1 MAEKYKTTTVSKLP
15 EASTLDGFFA
25 FGTDGSNNSV
35 KVPIEMLRGNS
46 PYIGSNGNWFIGT
59 VDTGVHAQG
68 AQGEPGEVSQA
79 QFDTAINSITSA
91 LPEGDLILTIPTWT
105 QGGLNSDGTVAAN
118 NNRIHSDYIGIGSY
132 IKKITF
138 IEGYQLWVLEFD
150 SSKVQL
156 QYTQLT
162 TSALNGFTLL
172 SNTDKIRLVY
182 GKIASGTT
190 TPADGANVEFG
201 LGDMNFGVWQ
211 RGYPGQPTYYQR
223 IQGQPAYVNA
233 RSLKVT
239 FPAGYVCYIWE
250 VTATGTMTNKTI
262 SVSTDNHALKTD
274 TVKVI
279 PVFGL
284 VSNATVDT
292 SIAKYLTVRENLSQN
307 FGQAISRSQVEELLQ
322 DVGTAIN
329 SNGILL
335 FKEHDIFDYSGKLP
349 MIDITNDARDK
360 SFPVCISKGNQVIL
374 NYIDRENHNS
384 TVTNNVVRV
393 SNDGGLTFSGEI
405 YLDGFKLTAGV
416 RLKGKNKIIA
426 DIIQF
431 DDPSEPI
438 LTRPVIADFDEL
450 ISSNFTTGY
459 TIKDPLTT
467 NGTDTAELVMSSGVI
482 EHKGIL
488 YWAGYSNR
496 SRSSAIENG
505 KSCLFKSLDF
515 GESWEFISYVPSANT
530 NEFAICFIGDRIVGS
545 SRVGYGK
552 NADTENNWAFYSDDF
567 GVTWTSVRLNINIHN
582 PYMFA
587 WNGHPVL
594 AGRLIMT
601 DYPRSLGFVV
611 LNTDGTIK
619 SVIIFDKQSIASL
632 SYHQG
637 YMIAGEYLRVFGH
650 LYTDTTNNHSKIF
663 RMDIPLNVLNS
674 VTNFGTYF

>member
-1 MAEKYKTTTVSKLP
+1 MAEKYKIKKVTDFP
-15 EASTLDGFFA
+15 EASTLDGFYA

-35 KVPIEMLRGNS
+35 KVPIGMLRGNS
-46 PYIGSNGNWFIGT
+46 PHVGANGNWFVGDT
-59 VDTGVHAQG
+59 DTGVHAQG
-68 AQGEPGEVSQA
+68 VPGEVSQA
-79 QFDTAINSITSA
+79 QFDTAINSITAA

-105 QGGLNSDGTVAAN
+105 QGGLNSDGTVNPSN
-118 NNRIHSDYIGIGSY
+118 NIIHSDYIGIGSY
-132 IKKITF
+132 IKKVNF
-138 IEGYQLWVLEFD
+138 MSGYQLSILEYN
-150 SSKVQL
+150 SAGARL
-156 QYTQLT
+156 QYTVLT
-162 TSALNGFTLL
+162 EPAVNGFTLL
-172 SNTDKIRLVY
+172 TDTDKIRLVY
-182 GKIASGTT
+182 QKIPAGTT
-190 TPADGANVEFG
+190 PPSVGANVSFG

-211 RGYPGQPTYYQR
+211 RGIPTEPTYYPR

-239 FPAGYVCYIWE
+239 FPSNCICYIWE

-262 SVSTDNHALKTD
+262 SASTDNHALKTD

-284 VSNATVDT
+284 VSNAIIDT
-292 SIAKYLTVRENLSQN
+292 SFSKYLTVKENLSQS
-307 FGQAISRSQVEELLQ
+307 FGQAISRSEVEELLQ
-322 DVGTAIN
+322 DVGTSAN
-329 SNGILL
+329 SNGVLL
-335 FKEHDIFDYSGKLP
+335 FKEHDIFDYSGKFP
-349 MIDITNDARDK
+349 MVDITNATRDK

-393 SNDGGLTFSGEI
+393 SNDGGLTFSGELI
-405 YLDGFKLTAGV
+405 LNDLKLTAGV
-416 RLKGKNKIIA
+416 RLKGKNKILASKIY
-426 DIIQF
+426 F
-431 DDPSEPI
+431 DNPSDPI
-438 LTRPVIADFDEL
+438 MTKPVIADFETL
-450 ISSNFTTGY
+450 ISSNFTSGFE
-459 TIKDPLTT
+459 IKDALTI
-467 NGTDTAELVMSSGVI
+467 NGLGTAELVMSSGVI

-488 YWAGYSNR
+488 YWAGYR
-496 SRSSAIENG
+496 DTSRTTGAANAQAG
-505 KSCLFKSLDF
+505 LFKSLDY
-515 GESWEFISYVPSANT
+515 GETWVFVSFVPQKPT
-530 NEFAICFIGDRIVGS
+530 NEFAICFVGDRLIGS
-545 SRVGYGK
+545 TRVTDGA
-552 NADTENNWAFYSDDF
+552 NVNTQNNWVFYSDDF

-674 VTNFGTYF
+674 VTNFGAYF

>member
-1 MAEKYKTTTVSKLP
+1 MDSEIGIDKLIPWNGSTGTGKDNRSIIDSNFEKIESYVRTTK
-15 EASTLDGFFA
+15 
-25 FGTDGSNNSV
+25 
-35 KVPIEMLRGNS
+35 I
-46 PYIGSNGNWFIGT
+46 PYVGENGNWWVGL
-59 VDTGVHAQG
+59 VDTGVTAK
-68 AQGEPGEVSQA
+68 GEDGKDGEITQA
-79 QFDTAINSITSA
+79 QFDTAINSITAA
-91 LPEGDLILTIPTWT
+91 LPEGDLILSIPTWT

-150 SSKVQL
+150 SSNVQL
-156 QYTQLT
+156 QYTELPT
-162 TSALNGFTLL
+162 TPVDGFTFL
-172 SNTDKIRLVY
+172 SNTDRIRLVY
-182 GKIASGTT
+182 GKKTSGTT
-190 TPADGANVEFG
+190 TPADGANVKFG
-201 LGDMNFGVWQ
+201 LGEMNFGVWQ
-211 RGYPGQPTYYQR
+211 RGIPTEPTLYSRIYGQQ
-223 IQGQPAYVNA
+223 AYVNA

-239 FPAGYVCYIWE
+239 FPSNCICYIWE
-250 VTATGTMTNKTI
+250 VTATGTTSYKTLTA
-262 SVSTDNHALKTD
+262 STDNHALKTD
-274 TVKVI
+274 TVKVY

-284 VSNATVDT
+284 STGGTIDT
-292 SIAKYLTVRENLSQN
+292 SFAKYLTVRENLSQS
-307 FGQAISRSQVEELLQ
+307 FGQAISRSEVEELLQ
-322 DVGTAIN
+322 DVGTSAN

-335 FKEHDIFDYSGKLP
+335 FKEHDIFDYSGKFP
-349 MIDITNDARDK
+349 MVDITNDARDK

-405 YLDGFKLTAGV
+405 YLTGFKLTAGV
-416 RLKGKNKIIA
+416 RLKGKTKIIA
-426 DIIQF
+426 DVIQF
-431 DDPSEPI
+431 DDPSVPI
-438 LTRPVIADFDEL
+438 LTRPVIADFDQL
-450 ISSNFTTGY
+450 ISSNFTAGY
-459 TIKDPLTT
+459 TIQSPLEIP
-467 NGTDTAELVMSSGVI
+467 GIGTAEIVMSSGVI

-488 YWAGYSNR
+488 YWAGYR
-496 SRSSAIENG
+496 DTSRTTGADNAQSL
-505 KSCLFKSLDF
+505 LFKSLDYGATWVF
-515 GESWEFISYVPSANT
+515 VSLVPQKPT
-530 NEFAICFIGDRIVGS
+530 GEFAICFVGDRLIGS
-545 SRVGYGK
+545 ARVSNGTDI
-552 NADTENNWAFYSDDF
+552 NTQNNWVFYSDDY

-601 DYPRSLGFVV
+601 DYPRAFAFVV
-611 LNTDGTIK
+611 LNTDGSIK

>member
-1 MAEKYKTTTVSKLP
+1 MPSVQI
-15 EASTLDGFFA
+15 
-25 FGTDGSNNSV
+25 GSNNSV
-35 KVPIEMLRGNS
+35 KVPIGMLRGNS
-46 PYIGSNGNWFIGT
+46 PHIGVNGNWYVGDI
-59 VDTGVHAQG
+59 DLGVHAQG
-68 AQGEPGEVSQA
+68 VPGEVSQA
-79 QFDTAINSITSA
+79 QFDTAINSITAS

-105 QGGLNSDGTVAAN
+105 QGGLNSDGTVSPS

-138 IEGYQLWVLEFD
+138 AEGYTLWVLEFD

-162 TSALNGFTLL
+162 ASVLNGFTFL

-182 GKIASGTT
+182 GKTASGTT
-190 TPADGANVEFG
+190 TPADGANIKFG

-211 RGYPGQPTYYQR
+211 RGIPTEPTLYSRIYGQQ
-223 IQGQPAYVNA
+223 AYVNA

-239 FPAGYVCYIWE
+239 FPSNCICYIWE
-250 VTATGTMTNKTI
+250 VTATGTTSYKTLTT
-262 SVSTDNHALKTD
+262 SADNHALKTD
-274 TVKVI
+274 TVKVY

-284 VSNATVDT
+284 STGGTIDT
-292 SIAKYLTVRENLSQN
+292 SYAKYLTVKENLSQS
-307 FGQAISRSQVEELLQ
+307 FGQAISRSEVEELLQ
-322 DVGTAIN
+322 DVGTLAN
-329 SNGILL
+329 SNGVLL
-335 FKEHDIFDYSGKLP
+335 FKGHDIFDYSGKFP
-349 MIDITNDARDK
+349 MVDITNDSRDK

-393 SNDGGLTFSGEI
+393 SNDGGLTFSGELI
-405 YLDGFKLTAGV
+405 LNDLKLTAGV
-416 RLKGKNKIIA
+416 RLKGKNKILASKIY
-426 DIIQF
+426 F
-431 DDPSEPI
+431 DNPSDPI
-438 LTRPVIADFDEL
+438 MAKPVIADFETL
-450 ISSNFTTGY
+450 ISSNFTSGFE
-459 TIKDPLTT
+459 IKDALTI
-467 NGTDTAELVMSSGVI
+467 NGLGTAELVMSSGAI

-488 YWAGYSNR
+488 YWAGYR
-496 SRSSAIENG
+496 DTSRTTGANNAQAG
-505 KSCLFKSLDF
+505 LFKSLDY
-515 GESWEFISYVPSANT
+515 GETWVFVSFVPQKPT
-530 NEFAICFIGDRIVGS
+530 NEFAICFVGDRLIGCT
-545 SRVGYGK
+545 RVSNGTDV
-552 NADTENNWAFYSDDF
+552 NTQNNWVFYSDDF

-601 DYPRSLGFVV
+601 DYPRAFAFIV

-674 VTNFGTYF
+674 LTNFGTYF